1 MGKVLRFG
9 RIVGFPYLTLTKSKL
24 APNLWIVIPF
34 VASLIDPLTRN
45 WNFDLLQEVFQHEE
59 ALVISNIY
67 LCPLQLPDR

>member
-45 WNFDLLQEVFQHEE
+45 WNSNMKKLLSFLIFLFVPFNHR
-59 ALVISNIY
+59 IG
-67 LCPLQLPDR
+67 